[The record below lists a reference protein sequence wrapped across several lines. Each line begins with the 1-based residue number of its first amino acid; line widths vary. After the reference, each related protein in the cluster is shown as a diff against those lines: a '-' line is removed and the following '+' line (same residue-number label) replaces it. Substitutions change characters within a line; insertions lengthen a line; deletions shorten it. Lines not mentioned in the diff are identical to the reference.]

1 MELDQKCGSVL
12 AYNQLDKKDMVTDPV
27 IPNPPNHMKIHG
39 REGLPKFNAQSL
51 GKLPSTNLLV
61 YFVYTILICVICAPA
76 LNLSLENLKYKYSVS
91 VCLPSKTRFSVFSP
105 TLL

>member
-61 YFVYTILICVICAPA
+61 YFVYTIFICVICAPA
-76 LNLSLENLKYKYSVS
+76 LREGVQAFQFRKHDFDLWVRGDGLDMYQQL
-91 VCLPSKTRFSVFSP
+91 
-105 TLL
+105 